1 MIWILILLL
10 VAVVYFY
17 HQNQQRPLRT
27 YEWNISKALEY
38 KSEFLEYLD
47 KEIKMRGEQLEK
59 KAAAAKI
66 TVPKQHGAAS
76 SNALSEYHKKLRTR
90 AATKD
95 IWKYLQEL
103 YWLQNHV
110 VPSFEHH
117 LVRLNTRYKND
128 PTRLAEASDDYREWY
143 YYQARLFDPANY
155 ELWNESSY
163 EDQDEARVVITEIN
177 KKLGFDMEMEKAG
190 EV

>member
-1 MIWILILLL
+1 MIWILILLFI
-10 VAVVYFY
+10 AAAYFY
-17 HQNQQRPLRT
+17 HQNQQRPLKA
-27 YEWNISKALEY
+27 YEWNINKALEY
-38 KSEFLEYLD
+38 KNEFLEYLD

-59 KAAAAKI
+59 KATAAKI
-66 TVPKQHGAAS
+66 STPERRAGTS
-76 SNALSEYHKKLRTR
+76 SADLETYHKKLKTG

-103 YWLQNHV
+103 YWLQSHI
-110 VPSFEHH
+110 VPAFDHH

-128 PTRLAEASDDYREWY
+128 VIKLAQISDDYRDWY
-143 YYQARLFDPANY
+143 YHQARLFDPSNY

-177 KKLGFDMEMEKAG
+177 KKLDFDMEMERAG
-190 EV
+190 EA